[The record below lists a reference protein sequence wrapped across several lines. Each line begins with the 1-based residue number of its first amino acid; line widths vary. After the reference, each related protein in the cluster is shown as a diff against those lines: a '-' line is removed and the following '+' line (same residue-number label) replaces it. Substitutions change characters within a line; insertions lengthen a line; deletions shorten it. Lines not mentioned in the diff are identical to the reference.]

1 MEDTHT
7 SETSAPAGQDA
18 VNPEPAPSRPVPVQ
32 RLSGLNPHLPSWT
45 AEDYASHITGSG
57 ADKLA
62 DSGVAPIVAAARGY
76 KLLNAENFAE
86 EAKIMQVNLRGAQGQ
101 RLKRTLRT
109 EGKDGMQMP
118 WYSIA
123 DIHKAARDGEDVSPF
138 TYQVRPSHPEN
149 NDHGK
154 PIKYEFIAS
163 VGTPLDIHPAT
174 PAEWIDNTPVVMFAE
189 GMLKG
194 DSALSAYLYANGVSW
209 DQLSS
214 EGVANPVEHL
224 RGLLESIPAEKR
236 VLIISIAGINNAHQN
251 PIDWREIRLKG
262 REGWIA
268 FDADLAV
275 NPHVH
280 SAARKLYV
288 QLDDKSRMAV
298 IKFLSPE
305 IVRGDGGESSKE
317 GVDDYLAKTG
327 TWNDLLGFLT
337 TTMPPAPS
345 KDPDEKHGN
354 WRVSKDGF
362 SVEECMALSNGPG
375 QTIGGYVWEERVDLG
390 GRILAL
396 EARRQPTD
404 QELRTG
410 IFDADAPVGD
420 PEDSL
425 VEIEVSW
432 ESGGEAHH
440 AVVSGPEN
448 ILNYTP
454 ADWVRHGATIPRDLL
469 RHPSWP
475 PRGAKGESWLSAVK
489 GHRADETTVK
499 TRWMQMGWV
508 PQEQGDPVFLVGE
521 QVIGDLDGGSV
532 AAAGVDDDALP
543 VASSFGVGKILEGDW
558 EDEDYRAM
566 VRKDLQDVIDA
577 YITSNTWTDKSTAAL
592 VLAAALRPA
601 IPLRPRATIFLWG
614 PKGRGKSWTAQCMM
628 YFWARHL
635 SDWQDQLPGSAKDTV
650 AYIEYCV
657 ARTPIWVVDD
667 LAPSAVRKQAES
679 EQAKLADLTRSIFN
693 NATKGRMNADMTA
706 RKVHKPIAQLVI
718 TAENE
723 LTTPSAKER
732 LIPAY
737 IGQGKL
743 NPSREPTDRINR
755 MAAEEGTQARLTSH
769 LLRYI
774 RQAAIANPGGWGS
787 YMVRLED
794 MRALARKRAEMMMR
808 TEMGASTGSLERTTS
823 LAADVLLTFTIL
835 GLMASDL
842 DMDEEIVEMFE
853 ADGLGREIVAMINDA
868 HAENQRFT
876 PGRSLVTALS
886 SLLASGKAHVING
899 DDPARPPI
907 DGRDEGESLANHR
920 LGWVAGNSDGSL
932 KPSGVN
938 IGTLAHKGGK
948 QIILFQTATAFN
960 EAQRAYP
967 ELIQHGQGAAAAW
980 SSIWDEDLAPEGMS
994 RARNSRGTL
1003 LNSAQVRVG
1012 KSTVSGV
1019 PISVETMLNVDP
1031 SDREAEPELAV
1042 AA

>member
-1 MEDTHT
+1 MEETHT
-7 SETSAPAGQDA
+7 SETTATTEELPGAVVPA
-18 VNPEPAPSRPVPVQ
+18 VRPVPG
-32 RLSGLNPHLPSWT
+32 LSGLTPDLPSWT
-45 AEDYASHITGSG
+45 AQDYASHITGSG

-62 DSGVAPIVAAARGY
+62 DSGVAPLIAAARGY
-76 KLLNAENFAE
+76 KLLNADNFVE
-86 EAKIMQVNLRGAQGQ
+86 EMKTMQVSLRTGQGQ
-101 RLKRTLRT
+101 RFKKTLKTA
-109 EGKDGMQMP
+109 GKDGMQMP

-123 DIHKAARDGEDVSPF
+123 DIHKSARDGGIVEPF
-138 TYQVRPSHPEN
+138 TYQVRPSHPEL

-154 PIKYEFIAS
+154 SIKYEFVAN
-163 VGTPLDIHPAT
+163 VGTPLDIHPST
-174 PAEWIDNTPVVMFAE
+174 PAGWIDTTPVVMFAE

-194 DSALSAYLYANGVSW
+194 DSALSAYLYSNGVSW
-209 DQLSS
+209 EDLRS
-214 EGVANPVEHL
+214 EGVADPVERL
-224 RGLLESIPAEKR
+224 RTVLDGIPEADR

-251 PIDWREIRLKG
+251 PIDWREIRLKD

-280 SAARKLYV
+280 SAARKLHT
-288 QLDDKSRMAV
+288 QLDDKCRMST

-317 GVDDYLAKTG
+317 GVDDFLAKTG
-327 TWNDLLGFLT
+327 TWGDLLGFLT
-337 TTMPPAPS
+337 ETMPPAPTR
-345 KDPDEKHGN
+345 DPDEKHGN
-354 WRVSKDGF
+354 WRVSKDGL
-362 SVEECMALSNGPG
+362 SAEECSAISNGPG
-375 QTIGGYVWEERVDLG
+375 GTIGGYVWEERVDLG

-404 QELRTG
+404 QELRNG
-410 IFDADAPVGD
+410 IFDDHAPVGD

-425 VEIEVSW
+425 VEIEVAW
-432 ESGGEAHH
+432 AAGGREQK

-489 GHRADETTVK
+489 ANRSDETVVK

-508 PQEQGDPVFLVGE
+508 PQENGDPVFLVGE

-532 AAAGVDDDALP
+532 AAAGVDDDMLP
-543 VASSFGVGKILEGDW
+543 VASNFGVGTKLEGDF
-558 EDEDYRAM
+558 EDELYRKM
-566 VRKDLQDVIDA
+566 VRRDFQDVFDA
-577 YITSNTWTDKSTAAL
+577 YITSRAWTDMSTAAL
-592 VLAAALRPA
+592 ILAAGLRPA
-601 IPLRPRATIFLWG
+601 IPLRPRSTIFLWG
-614 PKGRGKSWTAQCMM
+614 PKGRGKSWSAKCMM
-628 YFWARHL
+628 YFWARHR

-743 NPSREPTDRINR
+743 NKDREPTDRINR
-755 MAAEEGTQARLTSH
+755 MAAEDGTQARLTSH

-774 RQAAIANPGGWGS
+774 RQSALESPGGWGA
-787 YMVRLED
+787 YMVRLEE

-808 TEMGASTGSLERTTS
+808 EEMGASTGSLERTS
-823 LAADVLLTFTIL
+823 QLAADVLLTLNIL
-835 GLMASDL
+835 GLMAADL
-842 DMDEEIVEMFE
+842 DMDEDFVDQFG
-853 ADGLGREIVAMINDA
+853 ADGIGKHIVSMINDA

-876 PGRSLVTALS
+876 PGRSLITSLS

-907 DGRDEGESLANHR
+907 VGTDEGESLANHR
-920 LGWVAGNSDGSL
+920 LGWVAGNTDGTL

-938 IGTLAHKGGK
+938 IGTLAQKGGR
-948 QIILFQTATAFN
+948 QIILFQTSTAFN

-980 SSIWDEDLAPEGMS
+980 SSIWDEDLAPEGMK

-1003 LNSAQVRVG
+1003 LNSAQIRVG

-1019 PISVETMLNVDP
+1019 PISVDTILNVDP
-1031 SDREAEPELAV
+1031 SDREQDDEAP
-1042 AA
+1042 AAD